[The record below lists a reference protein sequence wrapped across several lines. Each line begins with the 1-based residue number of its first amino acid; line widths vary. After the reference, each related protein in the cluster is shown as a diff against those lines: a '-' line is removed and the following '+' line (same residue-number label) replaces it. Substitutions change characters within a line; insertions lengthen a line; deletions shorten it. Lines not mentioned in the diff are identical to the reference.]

1 VTTGTSII
9 SSDLSA
15 EESSRLTGKV
25 PRQARAQRA
34 DIYDHA
40 GEDYMALT
48 KVFQGSVQMTTLLP
62 GIKPLVT
69 TMQGTDIL
77 TYESDMTLQ

>member
-1 VTTGTSII
+1 
-9 SSDLSA
+9 
-15 EESSRLTGKV
+15 
-25 PRQARAQRA
+25 
-34 DIYDHA
+34 
-40 GEDYMALT
+40 
-48 KVFQGSVQMTTLLP
+48 MTTLLP